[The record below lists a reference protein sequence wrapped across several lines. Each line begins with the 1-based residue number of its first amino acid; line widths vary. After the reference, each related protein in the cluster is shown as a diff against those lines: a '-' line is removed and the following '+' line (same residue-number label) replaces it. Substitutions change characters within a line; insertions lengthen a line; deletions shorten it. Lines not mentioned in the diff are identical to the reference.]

1 MAPKSLVKIGLVSA
15 KIYLVWTNVARTNV
29 AWTMNITVTAGQLFK
44 MVQGS
49 YHSNLVKIG

>member
-15 KIYLVWTNVARTNV
+15 KIYLVWTNVARANV

-44 MVQGS
+44 MVPGS
-49 YHSNLVKIG
+49 YH